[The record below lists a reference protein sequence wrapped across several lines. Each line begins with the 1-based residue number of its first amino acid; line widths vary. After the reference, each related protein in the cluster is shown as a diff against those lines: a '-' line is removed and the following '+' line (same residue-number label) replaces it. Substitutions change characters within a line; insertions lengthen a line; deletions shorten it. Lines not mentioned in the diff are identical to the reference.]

1 MVEYRSNQI
10 SNECHKTRLKRLKIQ
25 SNRRG
30 IKEMDLILGL
40 FADTSLLELSDT
52 QLDDFEA
59 LLGVNDTTLLDWF
72 TKQTEVPEKFSVIFK
87 LVEQSFISESA

>member
-1 MVEYRSNQI
+1 MFLSA
-10 SNECHKTRLKRLKIQ
+10 KRLKRLKIQ